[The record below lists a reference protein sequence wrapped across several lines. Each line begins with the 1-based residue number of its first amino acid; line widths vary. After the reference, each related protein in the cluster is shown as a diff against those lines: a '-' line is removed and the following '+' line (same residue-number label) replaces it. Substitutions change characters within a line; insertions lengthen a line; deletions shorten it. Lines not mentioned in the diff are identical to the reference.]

1 MSSNFN
7 NHFENLLS
15 ILVHGIDHIE
25 NGTPT
30 KVVIEYNQRTNT
42 KIAMLPEGYTFNIWL
57 GLDFVPIISHRK
69 MFPYSAAVEMAW
81 FMMGTQDATFMIERN
96 KFWQK
101 FTEDNNKTIE
111 AAYGYRWR
119 THFGRDQIRM
129 AIQALILNP
138 TDRRIWISAWDP
150 SIDGLGMPNQKNVPC
165 PVGFTLNIANGRLN
179 STYVKRSTDIFVGL
193 PYDIMCHAY
202 LMDAIRHDIDPELK
216 LGNMQVCLA
225 HPHLYEPHWKTAK
238 ESRKHYNPNG
248 PSLKL
253 PEFSLRFVEGY
264 ANQYVDYVK
273 KMCMDLNQTDFHPL
287 PEIIK

>member
-7 NHFENLLS
+7 HHFDDLLS
-15 ILVHGIDHIE
+15 ILVKGIQSYKDSKY
-25 NGTPT
+25 T
-30 KVVIEYNQRTNT
+30 KIVVEHNQRTNT

-69 MFPYSAAVEMAW
+69 MFPYSAAAEMAW

-101 FTEDNNKTIE
+101 FTEADGKTLE

-129 AIQALILNP
+129 AVQALTLNP
-138 TDRRIWISAWDP
+138 TDRRIWIAAWDP
-150 SIDGLGMPNQKNVPC
+150 STDGLGMPDQKNVPC

-179 STYVKRSTDIFVGL
+179 STYVKRSTDVFVGL
-193 PYDIMCHAY
+193 PYDVMCHAY
-202 LMDAIRHDIDPELK
+202 LMDAIRNEIDPELK

-225 HPHLYEPHWKTAK
+225 HPHLYEPHWEMAK
-238 ESRKHYNPNG
+238 ESREYFNPDG
-248 PSLKL
+248 PHLKL
-253 PEFSLRFVEGY
+253 PRFSLSFVEENADLY
-264 ANQYVDYVK
+264 TSYVK
-273 KMCMDLNQTDFHPL
+273 KICRDLKQTDFHPL
-287 PEIIK
+287 PEIIE